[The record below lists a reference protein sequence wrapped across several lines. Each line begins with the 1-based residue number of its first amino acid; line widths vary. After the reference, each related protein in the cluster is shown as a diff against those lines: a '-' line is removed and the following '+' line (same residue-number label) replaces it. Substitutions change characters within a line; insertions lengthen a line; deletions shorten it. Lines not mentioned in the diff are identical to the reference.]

1 MVGSD
6 ESGLVNIS
14 SGPEENSTAKNAF
27 VQGLEVMETIDAI
40 GFKFLER
47 EFEKRGGGLICV

>member
-47 EFEKRGGGLICV
+47 EFEKRGGLICV